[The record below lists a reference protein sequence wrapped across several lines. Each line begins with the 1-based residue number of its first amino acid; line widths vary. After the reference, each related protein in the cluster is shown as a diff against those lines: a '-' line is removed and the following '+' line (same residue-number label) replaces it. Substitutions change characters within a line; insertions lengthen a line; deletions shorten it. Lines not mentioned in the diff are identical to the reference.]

1 MRENSSHRRT
11 GVCYRKEI
19 VTNPARHALG
29 RLIRPTVSVPTSAAV
44 CAGALLLAWVLGG
57 TVPALGG
64 ASDFSCLI
72 KPYAVVAVGAP
83 VDGLIENVT
92 VDRGDA
98 VKQGQVLATLESSL
112 ERATVGVAKA
122 KADVEAAT
130 KSSQTRYEFS
140 VRKLERAEDMLKSA
154 SIARQELDEART
166 EKSLSEISKIEAAE
180 HKRIAQ
186 AEYEQAVTA
195 LALRTVRSPISGMV
209 LERYLSPGEQTR
221 QSPIL
226 KVAQLDPL
234 RVEVFAPLSWLGKI
248 TKGMEAR
255 IEPDGP
261 GAVPVTAV
269 VTAVTPV
276 VDSASGRFRV
286 RLEFPNPDHQV
297 SAGLTCSVHFP
308 SP

>member
-1 MRENSSHRRT
+1 M
-11 GVCYRKEI
+11 
-19 VTNPARHALG
+19 
-29 RLIRPTVSVPTSAAV
+29 
-44 CAGALLLAWVLGG
+44 ALLSSLLWAPVASG
-57 TVPALGG
+57 LGG

-72 KPYAVVAVGAP
+72 KPYAIVAIGAP
-83 VDGLIENVT
+83 VEGILESVT
-92 VDRGDA
+92 VDRGDL
-98 VKQGQVLATLESSL
+98 VKEGQVLATLEASL
-112 ERATVGVAKA
+112 EKATVGVAKA

-130 KSSQTRYEFS
+130 KSSQTRFEFS
-140 VRKLERAEDMLKSA
+140 ARKLDRAEEMHKSA

-166 EKSLSEISKIEAAE
+166 EKNLAEISVIEAAE

-226 KVAQLDPL
+226 RVAQLDPL
-234 RVEVFAPLSWLGKI
+234 RVEVFAPLAWLGKI
-248 TKGMEAR
+248 TKGMQVR
-255 IEPDGP
+255 IEPAGP
-261 GAVPVTAV
+261 DARLVDAV
-269 VTAVTPV
+269 VTAVTTV

-286 RLEFPNPDHQV
+286 RLEFPNPNHQV
-297 SAGLTCSVHFP
+297 SAGLPCTVHFP

>member
-1 MRENSSHRRT
+1 MSWS
-11 GVCYRKEI
+11 
-19 VTNPARHALG
+19 
-29 RLIRPTVSVPTSAAV
+29 PTECSRVR
-44 CAGALLLAWVLGG
+44 LAWFAASCGVGLLELLIPSSG
-57 TVPALGG
+57 A
-64 ASDFSCLI
+64 ASDLSCLI

-83 VDGLIENVT
+83 VEGLIESVM
-92 VDRGDA
+92 VDRGDL
-98 VKQGQVLATLESSL
+98 VKQGQVLATLEASL
-112 ERATVGVAKA
+112 EKATVSVAKA

-130 KSSQTRYEFS
+130 RSSQTRFEFS
-140 VRKLERAEDMLKSA
+140 SRKEARAEEMQKSS

-166 EKSLSEISKIEAAE
+166 EKNLAEISRIEAAE

-209 LERYLSPGEQTR
+209 LERLLSPGEQTR

-226 KVAQLDPL
+226 RVAQLDPL

-248 TKGMEAR
+248 AKGMQAQ
-255 IEPDGP
+255 ITPTVA
-261 GAVPVTAV
+261 GAAPVTAV

-276 VDSASGRFRV
+276 VDGASGQFRV
-286 RLEFPNPDHQV
+286 RLEFPNPDHRI
-297 SAGLTCSVHFP
+297 SAGLPCAVHFS